1 MKLYLDKKA
10 QMMDAGTAF
19 FKAKDGFGSV
29 LGQIKAEMEV
39 HGKVWKA
46 SETNMEDMPFSTKEY
61 DLFLDFSTIWRNR
74 YISCRLEDAGDTG
87 RLTQDGEAIRKYAAS
102 FKEGNTGTKL
112 RGFVHAFLIISLLAA
127 FFSFFPL
134 NIVIRLL
141 CFCAALYIGYRWL
154 TPSLISQKTVKAL
167 KKNIENCF
175 DA

>member
-19 FKAKDGFGSV
+19 FKTKNGFGSV
-29 LGQIKAEMEV
+29 LGQVKAEMEV
-39 HGKVWKA
+39 YGKVWEA
-46 SETNMEDMPFSTKEY
+46 SETKMEDMPFSTKEY

-87 RLTQDGEAIRKYAAS
+87 RFTQEGEAIRKYAAS

-112 RGFVHAFLIISLLAA
+112 RGYVHALLIISLFAA
-127 FFSFFPL
+127 AFSFFPL

-141 CFCAALYIGYRWL
+141 CLCAALYIGYIWL
-154 TPSLISQKTVKAL
+154 TPSLISQKTVKTL
-167 KKNIENCF
+167 KNNIESCF
-175 DA
+175 DV